1 VSPDVLFYDIPDSV
15 LDEVRLGIQH
25 YFAPLLVLSPEH
37 PKHSVDLAGSGTL
50 VELAGRHYI
59 LTADHVWNATEDWDE
74 IGLVVAAEGAPLAIP
89 RNNILP
95 KRLHVSPYSQWGP
108 DLALLEKPPHLVS
121 TIRTRKSFLNLAR
134 RRSMLRSHPPQ
145 IEKALW
151 AVMGLVGQ
159 SSEVEAIPETRV
171 VVASLRGEAF
181 FGVTCKADRRN
192 GYDYLTT
199 YAKTTLP
206 GVPSSFKRGQRR
218 RALAGHTEDEGWNYR
233 LAGRA
238 SLPRGCI
245 LARTTAFGSRR
256 HPLPWPTEYLPESV
270 G

>member
-1 VSPDVLFYDIPDSV
+1 MGARPGPPRKTSTSGQYDTHT
-15 LDEVRLGIQH
+15 Q
-25 YFAPLLVLSPEH
+25 VLSESGETTFDASISPAPDRE
-37 PKHSVDLAGSGTL
+37 GSTG
-50 VELAGRHYI
+50 
-59 LTADHVWNATEDWDE
+59 
-74 IGLVVAAEGAPLAIP
+74 
-89 RNNILP
+89 
-95 KRLHVSPYSQWGP
+95 
-108 DLALLEKPPHLVS
+108 
-121 TIRTRKSFLNLAR
+121 
-134 RRSMLRSHPPQ
+134 SH
-145 IEKALW
+145 
-151 AVMGLVGQ
+151 GLVGQ